1 MSFIRYELVLRKQ
14 MVEDWKRH
22 VLFTLVMMLIF
33 FMTFWSVNWI
43 VGMMPETESAMSGSD
58 IDVKSLISVIYKFA
72 IFIGV
77 TSIAVAYQSAHSMP
91 FMRSKGLQTQ
101 HAVLPASN
109 VEKYGVVLTVSLVI
123 SALESVIALL
133 IADLFQYLMTGLS
146 FFSQFSSV
154 DFELLLKTVPD
165 VALVRQIVTLL
176 ICVSVM
182 SIFLSSGWFTLSAT
196 VFRKHPFLMGV
207 LIYWGISQ
215 LLNIALYSYSQYLMN
230 FLTMVSA
237 HFQGITDVEA
247 LHELRNASIVLFVAM
262 AVLTLVF
269 WFWGYK
275 RMSKSEL

>member
-1 MSFIRYELVLRKQ
+1 

-22 VLFTLVMMLIF
+22 VLFTLVLMLVF
-33 FMTFWSVNWI
+33 FMMFWSVNWM
-43 VGMMPETESAMSGSD
+43 VGMMPELESAMPGSD
-58 IDVKSLISVIYKFA
+58 ISIPMLFSVIYKSA
-72 IFIGV
+72 IFFGV

-123 SALESVIALL
+123 SVLESVVASLM
-133 IADLFQYLMTGLS
+133 ADMFQYLMTDIS
-146 FFSQFSSV
+146 FFSQLSAV
-154 DFELLLKTVPD
+154 DFEFLLKDAPD
-165 VALVRQIVTLL
+165 PVLAQQIVSLL
-176 ICVSVM
+176 IWIFVM

-207 LIYWGISQ
+207 LIYWGVSQ
-215 LLNIALYSYSQYLMN
+215 LLNIAMFSYSQYLMN
-230 FLTMVSA
+230 FITMISA

-247 LHELRNASIVLFVAM
+247 LLELRNASIVLFVAM
-262 AVLTLVF
+262 AVLTFGF

-275 RMSKSEL
+275 RMSKAEL